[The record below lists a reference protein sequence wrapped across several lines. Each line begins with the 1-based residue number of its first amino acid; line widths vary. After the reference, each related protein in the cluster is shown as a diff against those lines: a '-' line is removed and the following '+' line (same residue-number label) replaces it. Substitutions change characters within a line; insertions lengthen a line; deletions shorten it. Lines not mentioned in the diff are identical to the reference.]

1 VIQIIERPDDA
12 RLAAYQHVGHPEWL
26 CANHLFVAEGRLV
39 VQRVIELERFEIDSV
54 LVSSAAFSTHRAQL
68 ERLKADVFVGSQAT
82 LDGVTGYKFHR
93 GCLALVR
100 RPDEPTLAAFAHAR
114 RLVALEGVGN
124 PDNMGGVFRSA
135 AAFSAD
141 GVLLDPTCGD
151 PLYRKAVRTSMGA
164 VLRVP
169 FARVQPWPQRLD
181 DLREAGFTLLAL
193 SPAGQQTI
201 DQLASSRDAPDRF
214 LILAGA
220 EGSGLTRAA
229 LDACHMNVRIPID
242 SQCDSLNVVVA
253 LSVALH
259 RLSRV

>member
-1 VIQIIERPDDA
+1 
-12 RLAAYQHVGHPEWL
+12 
-26 CANHLFVAEGRLV
+26 
-39 VQRVIELERFEIDSV
+39 
-54 LVSSAAFSTHRAQL
+54 
-68 ERLKADVFVGSQAT
+68 
-82 LDGVTGYKFHR
+82 
-93 GCLALVR
+93 
-100 RPDEPTLAAFAHAR
+100 
-114 RLVALEGVGN
+114 
-124 PDNMGGVFRSA
+124 
-135 AAFSAD
+135 
-141 GVLLDPTCGD
+141 
-151 PLYRKAVRTSMGA
+151 MGA

-201 DQLASSRDAPDRF
+201 DQLASSRAAPDRL

-253 LSVALH
+253 LSIALH